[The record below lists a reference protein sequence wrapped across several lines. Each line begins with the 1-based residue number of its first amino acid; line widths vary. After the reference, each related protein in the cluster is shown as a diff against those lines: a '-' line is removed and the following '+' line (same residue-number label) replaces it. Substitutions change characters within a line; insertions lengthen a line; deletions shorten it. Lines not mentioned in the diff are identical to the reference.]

1 MTEICLVRHGETDWN
16 AIGRLQGSTD
26 IPLNNNGKYQARE
39 CGEFL
44 AKDKWDL
51 IVTSPLMRARQTA
64 EIISNIVR
72 IPMVEMSE
80 FVERHFGDAEGMT
93 VQERSTTFP
102 DKKYINVE
110 EWEDLISRVTI
121 GLEKITQNYKSKRV
135 IVVVHGAVINAIL
148 AELSN
153 GEVGSGKTR
162 LVNACINNIAF
173 SEGKWNIKDFNQ
185 VTHLSQFR

>member
-1 MTEICLVRHGETDWN
+1 
-16 AIGRLQGSTD
+16 
-26 IPLNNNGKYQARE
+26 
-39 CGEFL
+39 
-44 AKDKWDL
+44 
-51 IVTSPLMRARQTA
+51 MRARQTA

-72 IPMVEMSE
+72 IPMDEMSE

-93 VQERSTTFP
+93 VQERTTTFP